1 MGEGKLDRKA
11 VLKTSLPEKGA
22 SYIRELGGSL
32 FLGKLRQRG
41 SLKNF
46 PSWKGGFLYQRVGG
60 ELIFILKGC
69 LMYQSIPN
77 PPMSPRHIP
86 SAFDWSFALYR
97 GGFNP
102 NRPIRHLTF
111 VSKHW
116 SASQAKG
123 LCNSLEMHSFC
134 IWEPL
139 KKSVKCIHVNSPRL
153 SRSLLNTALIS
164 GSPVQVIKSPTKN
177 WLLYFFL
184 L

>member
-1 MGEGKLDRKA
+1 MGGGKLDREGG
-11 VLKTSLPEKGA
+11 LKTSLPEKGA

-32 FLGKLRQRG
+32 FEGMLNVPINYKLTH
-41 SLKNF
+41 
-46 PSWKGGFLYQRVGG
+46 V
-60 ELIFILKGC
+60 
-69 LMYQSIPN
+69 
-77 PPMSPRHIP
+77 PPGIP

-97 GGFNP
+97 RGFNP

-123 LCNSLEMHSFC
+123 LCNSLQMHSFC

-139 KKSVKCIHVNSPRL
+139 KKSVKCIHANSPGL

-177 WLLYFFL
+177 WLLYFSL